1 MDKFFIKDMK
11 RTPGLFKTYLR
22 EENNKTFTEK
32 DFSILFPSF
41 YVNRNLAKIE
51 SKVELLLIVMFLDPE
66 TNQYSTLSLPIKQF
80 FVPESVYQVQLNGAD
95 YYKMDFKAGEI
106 VTPNNECVQSSD
118 FIFDIFELFFI
129 LGKIPVYLDY
139 VECGDLLA
147 QAKKYAGSAAGDN
160 VIAMHIITAV
170 ISRVLGD
177 ENKLYKEVIEKPSDI
192 NKYKISYKGLNDP
205 FYGVDSTANAIIG
218 GHLTDNIIGSVMVP
232 EKESSKIANILK
244 A

>member
-1 MDKFFIKDMK
+1 MDKFFLNDMK
-11 RTPGLFKTYLR
+11 RTNGLFKSYLR
-22 EENNKTFTEK
+22 ESGNRTFAEK

-41 YVNRNLAKIE
+41 FVNRNLARIE
-51 SKVELLLIVMFLDPE
+51 NKVEVILIAMFLDPK
-66 TNQYSTLSLPIKQF
+66 TNQYSTISLPVKQF
-80 FVPESVYQVQLNGAD
+80 FVPDSVYQVQLNGID
-95 YYKMDFKAGEI
+95 HYKMDFKAGEI

-118 FIFDIFELFFI
+118 FIFDIFELFFL
-129 LGKIPVYLDY
+129 LGKIPVYLSY
-139 VECGDLLA
+139 TECGDLLS
-147 QAKKYAGSAAGDN
+147 QAKKYAGSGAGDN

-177 ENKLYKEVIEKPSDI
+177 EGKLFKEVVKTKEDLLKYDI
-192 NKYKISYKGLNDP
+192 VYKGLKDP

-232 EKESSKIANILK
+232 EKEANKIASILK

>member
-1 MDKFFIKDMK
+1 MDKYFLKDMK
-11 RTPGLFKTYLR
+11 RTPGLFKSYLR
-22 EENNKTFTEK
+22 EENNRTFAEK

-41 YVNRNLAKIE
+41 YVNRNLARIE
-51 SKVELLLIVMFLDPE
+51 SKVELLLIIMFLDPE

-80 FVPESVYQVQLNGAD
+80 FVPESIYQVQLNNMD

-118 FIFDIFELFFI
+118 FIFDIFELFFV
-129 LGKIPVYLDY
+129 LGKIPLYLTY

-147 QAKKYAGSAAGDN
+147 EAKKYAGSGAGDN
-160 VIAMHIITAV
+160 VIAMHIITAI

-177 ENKLYKEVIEKPSDI
+177 ENKLYKEVITKADDLMRYQP
-192 NKYKISYKGLNDP
+192 SYKGLSDP

-218 GHLTDNIIGSVMVP
+218 GHLTDNIIGSVMLP
-232 EKESSKIANILK
+232 EKESNKIANILK